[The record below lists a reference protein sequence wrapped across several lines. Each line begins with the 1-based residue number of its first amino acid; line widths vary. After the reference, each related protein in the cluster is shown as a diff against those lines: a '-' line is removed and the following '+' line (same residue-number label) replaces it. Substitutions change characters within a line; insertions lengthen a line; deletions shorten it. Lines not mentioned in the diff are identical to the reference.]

1 MATAVLQPTPAQ
13 PSAVEQSAPLAPQT
27 LEETGL
33 TSAFV
38 ADLTLKLLYQK
49 GQTSA
54 GELADTLCLPLPKIL
69 QATLDFLKN
78 EHFVEVKGGSGV
90 AAATYV
96 YVISENSGSV
106 GGLISILY

>member
-54 GELADTLCLPLPKIL
+54 GELADQQRDPACRRL
-69 QATLDFLKN
+69 
-78 EHFVEVKGGSGV
+78 ERGG
-90 AAATYV
+90 AADRPDRTRAPRTG
-96 YVISENSGSV
+96 NRGS
-106 GGLISILY
+106 